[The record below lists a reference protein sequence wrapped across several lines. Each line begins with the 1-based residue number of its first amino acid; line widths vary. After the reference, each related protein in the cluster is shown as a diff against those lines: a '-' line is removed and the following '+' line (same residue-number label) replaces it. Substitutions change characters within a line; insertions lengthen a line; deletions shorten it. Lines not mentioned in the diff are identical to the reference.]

1 MKAENQTNDFQLLFL
16 FLIDITYDEFT
27 ILGIFSTNYRIQ
39 HLVIC
44 AIALLLDNTSSKIYI
59 LLMLEKLD
67 DSFYNLN
74 FLNH

>member
-16 FLIDITYDEFT
+16 FLIYITYDEST
-27 ILGIFSTNYRIQ
+27 ILRIFSTNYRI

-44 AIALLLDNTSSKIYI
+44 AIELLLDNTSSKIYI
-59 LLMLEKLD
+59 LLILEKLD
-67 DSFYNLN
+67 GSFYNLN

>member
-16 FLIDITYDEFT
+16 FLIYITYDEST
-27 ILGIFSTNYRIQ
+27 ILRIFSTNYRI

-44 AIALLLDNTSSKIYI
+44 AIELLLDNTSSKIYI
-59 LLMLEKLD
+59 LLMLEKLG

>member
-16 FLIDITYDEFT
+16 FLIYITYDEST
-27 ILGIFSTNYRIQ
+27 ILRIFSTNYRI

-44 AIALLLDNTSSKIYI
+44 AIELLLDNTSSKIYI

>member
-16 FLIDITYDEFT
+16 FLIYITYDEST
-27 ILGIFSTNYRIQ
+27 ILRIFSTNYRI